1 MEITAEIVAI
11 TDLRVLWAARVIFSK
26 NLRHPETIGNI
37 LIIFYDFSEFM
48 EIFLRFLGEEIKIIS
63 LASAT

>member
-37 LIIFYDFSEFM
+37 LIIFRISEFM
-48 EIFLRFLGEEIKIIS
+48 EIFLRFLGEEIK
-63 LASAT
+63 